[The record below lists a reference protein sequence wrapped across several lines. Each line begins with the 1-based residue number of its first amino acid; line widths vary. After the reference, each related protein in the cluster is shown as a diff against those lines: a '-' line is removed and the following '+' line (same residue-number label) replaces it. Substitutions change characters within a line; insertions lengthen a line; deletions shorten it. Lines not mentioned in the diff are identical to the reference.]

1 MRTALRN
8 SFIIWAHLHL
18 AQEQV
23 FARSLL
29 LVSKT
34 HILDSALP
42 SSPPQEQN
50 FADITRRVDILQ
62 RVMALVSSDLEL
74 EPLLSKILD
83 SAVTLIQATHG
94 TIGLVVERGH
104 GPVIRTV
111 AVYNMPEDEM
121 GAEMRSGVGLAGNVL
136 HEGRAIRLDRY
147 GDLDQPTLPE
157 LAEHSVIGVPIRWR
171 EEMIGFF
178 GIGAEAPHRFNA
190 QDQETLELFA
200 QYAAVAIHNAR
211 LFEASKG
218 ALDEMRLLYETSQRI
233 GLGRDVDEVITAYL
247 EQVAR
252 RTRYVCNVCL
262 YEFDAEGQR
271 ASIVVRGRWNP
282 DTGFEHL
289 EARMPYSRDEL
300 DPLLDAGQTVTISD
314 VRKDPRVSKEL
325 RAMQEESGRLA
336 LAMIPLMVRG
346 RRMGLVVLSYPG
358 VYDWREEGLRPYH
371 ATAAQLA
378 IAIDSRLQQRL
389 LYERGQQLAILE
401 ERERLAR
408 ELHDSVTQ
416 LIFSTT
422 LIAQSIAPA
431 WKRDPAEGQR
441 RVDRLLELSQT
452 ALREMRSL
460 LFELRPVEDDDSKA
474 FQQASGQALTGPE
487 RVQRYG
493 LLEALRLLAT
503 DFTHDGVRV
512 DVRTYEFSPTYF
524 EKIAGLGNKTTVE
537 PDIYRIVQEA
547 LNNAIKHARAHE
559 ILVLLDG
566 SELKHLCLS
575 ISDDGVGFVPG
586 SREESQVSGF
596 GMKTM
601 RERAETLGGTLQVIT
616 APGRGTTVEVK
627 IPTGK

>member
-1 MRTALRN
+1 M
-8 SFIIWAHLHL
+8 
-18 AQEQV
+18 
-23 FARSLL
+23 
-29 LVSKT
+29 VSKT
-34 HILDSALP
+34 PILDSAFQ

-62 RVMALVSSDLEL
+62 RVMALISSDLEL

-83 SAVTLIQATHG
+83 SAVTLIRATHG
-94 TIGLVVERGH
+94 TIGLVVQRTES
-104 GPVIRTV
+104 PVIRTV
-111 AVYNMPEDEM
+111 AIFNMPEDEM
-121 GAEMRSGVGLAGNVL
+121 GAEMSPGVGLAGSVL
-136 HEGRAIRLDRY
+136 REGRAIRLNRY
-147 GDLDQPTLPE
+147 GDLDQPTLPA
-157 LAEHSVIGVPIRWR
+157 LAEHSVLGVPIRWR
-171 EEMIGFF
+171 DEMIGFF
-178 GIGAEAPHRFNA
+178 GIGCESPYRFTA

-211 LFEASKG
+211 LFEASKN

-233 GLGRDVDEVITAYL
+233 GSGRDVDDVITAYL
-247 EQVAR
+247 EQVAQ

-262 YEFDAEGQR
+262 YEFDTEGQR
-271 ASIVVRGRWNP
+271 TAVVVRGRWNP

-289 EARMPYSRDEL
+289 EDRVPYSKDDL

-314 VRKDPRVSKEL
+314 VRRDPRVSAEL
-325 RAMQEESGRLA
+325 RTMQEESGRVA

-358 VYDWREEGLRPYH
+358 VHDWSETGLRPYH

-378 IAIDSRLQQRL
+378 IAIDSRVQQQL
-389 LYERGQQLAILE
+389 LYERGQQLAVLQ

-431 WKRDPAEGQR
+431 WKRDPGEGQR

-460 LFELRPVEDDDSKA
+460 LFELRPVEEGEPPA
-474 FQQASGQALTGPE
+474 LRPGSGQALTGPE
-487 RVQRYG
+487 RVHRYG
-493 LLEALRLLAT
+493 LLEALHALAA
-503 DFTHDGVRV
+503 DFSHDGVQV
-512 DVRTYEFSPTYF
+512 GVRTYEYSTRNFGPST
-524 EKIAGLGNKTTVE
+524 GSGNETTIDQ
-537 PDIYRIVQEA
+537 DIYRIVQEA

-566 SELKHLCLS
+566 SDSNQLCLS

-586 SREESQVSGF
+586 PGEESQASGF

-601 RERAETLGGTLQVIT
+601 RERAETLGGSLRVIS
-616 APGRGTTVEVK
+616 APGKGTTIEVT
-627 IPTGK
+627 IPTRARKI

>member
-1 MRTALRN
+1 
-8 SFIIWAHLHL
+8 
-18 AQEQV
+18 
-23 FARSLL
+23 
-29 LVSKT
+29 
-34 HILDSALP
+34 
-42 SSPPQEQN
+42 
-50 FADITRRVDILQ
+50 
-62 RVMALVSSDLEL
+62 
-74 EPLLSKILD
+74 
-83 SAVTLIQATHG
+83 
-94 TIGLVVERGH
+94 
-104 GPVIRTV
+104 
-111 AVYNMPEDEM
+111 
-121 GAEMRSGVGLAGNVL
+121 
-136 HEGRAIRLDRY
+136 
-147 GDLDQPTLPE
+147 
-157 LAEHSVIGVPIRWR
+157 
-171 EEMIGFF
+171 
-178 GIGAEAPHRFNA
+178 
-190 QDQETLELFA
+190 
-200 QYAAVAIHNAR
+200 
-211 LFEASKG
+211 
-218 ALDEMRLLYETSQRI
+218 MRLLYETSQRI

-262 YEFDAEGQR
+262 YEFDAEGER
-271 ASIVVRGRWNP
+271 TAVVVRGRWNP

-289 EARMPYSRDEL
+289 EARMPYSRDDL

-314 VRKDPRVSKEL
+314 VRKDPRVSAEL

-358 VYDWREEGLRPYH
+358 VYEWREEGLRPYH

-389 LYERGQQLAILE
+389 LYERGQQLAVLQ

-431 WKRDPAEGQR
+431 WKRDPAEGQQ
-441 RVDRLLELSQT
+441 RVDRLLELSQM

-460 LFELRPVEDDDSKA
+460 LFELRPVEDADSA
-474 FQQASGQALTGPE
+474 PLRQGSGQALTGPE

-493 LLEALRLLAT
+493 LLEALRLLAG

-512 DVRTYEFSPTYF
+512 DVRTF
-524 EKIAGLGNKTTVE
+524 EYLPAHFEIEAGGESGNLTTIE
-537 PDIYRIVQEA
+537 QDIYRIVQEA

-559 ILVLLDG
+559 ILVMLDG
-566 SELKHLCLS
+566 SERNNLCLS
-575 ISDDGVGFVPG
+575 ISDDGVGFIPG
-586 SREESQVSGF
+586 SREESQASGF

-601 RERAETLGGTLQVIT
+601 RERAETLGGRLQVIS

-627 IPTGK
+627 IPTGR

>member
-1 MRTALRN
+1 
-8 SFIIWAHLHL
+8 
-18 AQEQV
+18 
-23 FARSLL
+23 
-29 LVSKT
+29 LVAKK
-34 HILDSALP
+34 HNLDSDFQ

-50 FADITRRVDILQ
+50 FADVARRVDILQ
-62 RVMALVSSDLEL
+62 RVMALISSGLEL

-94 TIGLVVERGH
+94 TIGLVVQHNEGR
-104 GPVIRTV
+104 VLRTV
-111 AVYNMPEDEM
+111 AVYNMPENEL
-121 GAEMRSGVGLAGNVL
+121 GAEMSSGVGLAGSVL
-136 HEGRAIRLDRY
+136 HDGRAIRLDRY

-178 GIGAEAPHRFNA
+178 GIGAEPPHCFNE
-190 QDQETLELFA
+190 QDVEALELFG

-211 LFEASKG
+211 LFEASRD
-218 ALDEMRLLYETSQRI
+218 ALNEMRLLYETSQRI

-252 RTRYVCNVCL
+252 HTRYVCNVCL

-271 ASIVVRGRWNP
+271 TAVVVRGRWNP
-282 DTGFEHL
+282 DSGFQHL
-289 EARMPYSRDEL
+289 EERMPYSRDDL
-300 DPLLDAGQTVTISD
+300 DPLLDAGQTVTIFD
-314 VRKDPRVSKEL
+314 VRKDPRVSEEL
-325 RAMQEESGRLA
+325 RKMQEESGRLA

-358 VYDWREEGLRPYH
+358 VYKWSETGLRPYH

-378 IAIDSRLQQRL
+378 IAIDSRLQQKL
-389 LYERGQQLAILE
+389 LNERGQQLAVLQ

-422 LIAQSIAPA
+422 LIAQSIMPA
-431 WKRDPAEGQR
+431 WKRDPLEGQR
-441 RVDRLLELSQT
+441 RIDRLLELSQT

-460 LFELRPVEDDDSKA
+460 LFELRPVEDTDPLT
-474 FQQASGQALTGPE
+474 LTGPE
-487 RVQRYG
+487 RVGRYG
-493 LLEALRLLAT
+493 LLEALRLLAG
-503 DFTHDGVRV
+503 DFTHDGIQVG
-512 DVRTYEFSPTYF
+512 VRTFEYSPAHF
-524 EKIAGLGNKTTVE
+524 ERGSGNGQTIE
-537 PDIYRIVQEA
+537 QDIYRIVQEA

-566 SELKHLCLS
+566 SEPNHLCLS

-586 SREESQVSGF
+586 PGEESQAGGF

-601 RERAETLGGTLQVIT
+601 RERAETFGGSLRVIS
-616 APGRGTTVEVK
+616 APGKGTTVEVIVPNSEK
-627 IPTGK
+627 KT

>member
-1 MRTALRN
+1 
-8 SFIIWAHLHL
+8 
-18 AQEQV
+18 
-23 FARSLL
+23 
-29 LVSKT
+29 
-34 HILDSALP
+34 LDSALKP
-42 SSPPQEQN
+42 LSPQEQN

-62 RVMALVSSDLEL
+62 RVMALISSGLEL

-94 TIGLVVERGH
+94 TIGLVIERQDH
-104 GPVIRTV
+104 PVIRTV
-111 AVYNMPEDEM
+111 AVYNMPEGEM
-121 GAEMRSGVGLAGNVL
+121 GAEMSPGVGLAGSVL
-136 HEGRAIRLDRY
+136 RAGKPIRLDRY

-157 LAEHSVIGVPIRWR
+157 LADHSVIGVPIRWR

-178 GIGAEAPHRFNA
+178 GIGAEAPHCFSV

-200 QYAAVAIHNAR
+200 QYAAVAIRNAR
-211 LFEASKG
+211 LFEASKD

-233 GLGRDVDEVITAYL
+233 GLGRDVNEVITAYL

-271 ASIVVRGRWNP
+271 AAVVVRGRWNP
-282 DTGFEHL
+282 NTGFQLME
-289 EARMPYSRDEL
+289 ERVPYSRDEL
-300 DPLLDAGQTVTISD
+300 DPPLDAGQTVTISD
-314 VRKDPRVSKEL
+314 VRKDPRVSEEL
-325 RAMQEESGRLA
+325 RNMQEESGRLA

-346 RRMGLVVLSYPG
+346 WRMGLVVLSYPG
-358 VYDWREEGLRPYH
+358 VYEWSETGLRPYH

-378 IAIDSRLQQRL
+378 IAIDSRLQQGL
-389 LYERGQQLAILE
+389 LYERGQQLAVLQ

-422 LIAQSIAPA
+422 LIAQSIEPA
-431 WKRDPAEGQR
+431 WKRNPLEGQQ
-441 RVDRLLELSQT
+441 RVDRLLELSQA

-460 LFELRPVEDDDSKA
+460 LFELRPVHEADPPA
-474 FQQASGQALTGPE
+474 LRFVEGQALTGAE

-493 LLEALRLLAT
+493 LLDALRLLAG
-503 DFTHDGVRV
+503 DFTHDGAHVEVRS
-512 DVRTYEFSPTYF
+512 YEYSPTYF
-524 EKIAGLGNKTTVE
+524 EVRATGVSGNQTTME
-537 PDIYRIVQEA
+537 QEIYRIVQES

-566 SELKHLCLS
+566 SELKQLCLS

-586 SREESQVSGF
+586 FMEESQASGF
-596 GMKTM
+596 GMTTM
-601 RERAETLGGTLQVIT
+601 RERAEALGGSLQVVS

-627 IPTGK
+627 IPTGR